1 MSEAARTAP
10 TRQLAFNLP
19 HRPALGRED
28 FWVAQS
34 NEAAVAQ
41 VEAWPDW
48 PGTGLAIVGPRGSG
62 KTHLAHV
69 FAQEAKC
76 DLLDLADVSMHRL
89 DDWVERGAVAF
100 DCPGAEVPE
109 FDQEALFHLFNA
121 MKASGGHI
129 LIAATE
135 PPARWPVALKD
146 LQSRLATFSVAQLG
160 PPDDALLGAVLM
172 KHFSDRQL
180 RLDPPVLN
188 YLLTRMDRSLWAAG
202 QIVAA
207 LDQAS
212 LEKKRKLSV
221 ALARGVLEAAHEAE

>member
-1 MSEAARTAP
+1 MTEPA
-10 TRQLAFNLP
+10 RQLTFDLP
-19 HRPALGRED
+19 HRAALGRND

-41 VEAWPDW
+41 IDVWPNW
-48 PGTGLAIVGPRGSG
+48 PSTGLAIVGPPGSG

-69 FAQEAKC
+69 FAHEAQAELCALSEVCVEK
-76 DLLDLADVSMHRL
+76 LDQ
-89 DDWVERGAVAF
+89 WVDRGAVAF
-100 DCPGAEVPE
+100 DCPSDGLPG

-129 LIAATE
+129 LIAAPD
-135 PPARWPVALKD
+135 PPARWAVSLNDLK
-146 LQSRLATFSVAQLG
+146 SRLATFSVAQLG

-180 RLDPPVLN
+180 RLDPPVLD
-188 YLLTRMDRSLWAAG
+188 YLLTRMDRSLAAAA
-202 QIVAA
+202 QIAQA

-212 LEKKRKLSV
+212 LETKRKLSV
-221 ALARGVLEAAHEAE
+221 ALARGVLEASQKPE